1 MGERPVAGRPDF
13 SARASG
19 ARCGPRRVV
28 DPAIHPAD
36 DARAS
41 CGERLCT
48 ACTGQPRWD
57 GVSSS
62 YWRWAPARAHPPPP
76 RRSRPLPDAAAAQ
89 PASQAPAKAAPA
101 SDDQAVADF
110 YRGKVVRLIVGLPAG
125 GGYDAYARNIA
136 RIMGKYIPGN
146 PTIVVENMAGA
157 SSVVASNHVYNIA
170 PKDGTVIL
178 HYQGTVIPQQAFGAK
193 GIEFDAL
200 KFQHLGAPAHD
211 TTEFNL
217 ARRAGITR
225 FDEVLGPNGREVVL
239 GGIAPGALTDD
250 VPKLLKEVLGARL
263 KLVSG
268 YSGTAPVR
276 IAIDA
281 GELDGFFNAWESTKI
296 TNLADIESGNWLV
309 LLQFTDLAGTRNLPN
324 VPTINE
330 YTRTEEQRQLMRYGA
345 LIPGQFTRPFA
356 VAPGVPCRARARP
369 ARSFHEDDGRR
380 GLPGRGGK
388 GEDGDR
394 ATDGRGDSAADG
406 GVLHDAGDRRE
417 PAARDPPRILT
428 ARAESELR
436 GSAGLSR
443 RPTRCGQ
450 GRSDSRWSH
459 GHRC

>member
-1 MGERPVAGRPDF
+1 MHRNHWAAALGWSLVVVLAL
-13 SARASG
+13 G
-19 ARCGPRRVV
+19 ACSR
-28 DPAIHPAD
+28 
-36 DARAS
+36 
-41 CGERLCT
+41 
-48 ACTGQPRWD
+48 
-57 GVSSS
+57 
-62 YWRWAPARAHPPPP
+62 APAATPAKPAA
-76 RRSRPLPDAAAAQ
+76 PDEAAAQ
-89 PASQAPAKAAPA
+89 PASEVPAKAAPA
-101 SDDQAVADF
+101 ADDQAVADF
-110 YRGKVVRLIVGLPAG
+110 YRGRVVRMVVGLPAG

-170 PKDGTVIL
+170 PKDGSVIL

-225 FDEVLGPNGREVVL
+225 FDEVLGPNGREIVL

-268 YSGTAPVR
+268 YSGTAPLR

-309 LLQFTDLAGTRNLPN
+309 LLQLTDRPHPELPN
-324 VPTINE
+324 IPTIYE
-330 YTRTEEQRQLMRYGA
+330 FTRTEEQRQLMRYGA
-345 LIPGQFTRPFA
+345 LIPSQFTRPFA
-356 VAPGVPCRARARP
+356 VAPGVPAERVRALREAFARTM
-369 ARSFHEDDGRR
+369 ADEDF
-380 GLPGRGGK
+380 LAAAEKGK
-388 GEDGDR
+388 MAIEPQTGEEIQRLMEEYFTMPEDVKNR
-394 ATDGRGDSAADG
+394 
-406 GVLHDAGDRRE
+406 LRE
-417 PAARDPPRILT
+417 ILLV
-428 ARAESELR
+428 S
-436 GSAGLSR
+436 
-443 RPTRCGQ
+443 
-450 GRSDSRWSH
+450 
-459 GHRC
+459 